1 MLFLKVPSRLSV
13 SRLSHLPPNSLSHIL
28 TMSFALAHNRPLE
41 IMHLYFDDKQEVM
54 ATCLLATNETVEL
67 VSVVSISDRRV
78 ILRAFAHELLWSV
91 IRTVYFLEV
100 LPVIWHHIIQTIR
113 TVVRG
118 PVNMNARQARDD
130 FADAVADTSHISV
143 QSDRAMSHFLATI
156 SSPLSRASVIAITRE
171 MGGVA
176 AGIAR

>member
-1 MLFLKVPSRLSV
+1 MLNIRGTMHCGIPAFGNQRFTVPSRLFV
-13 SRLSHLPPNSLSHIL
+13 SRLSHLPRAPHHTNPPSYTL

-78 ILRAFAHELLWSV
+78 ILRALAHELLWSV

-100 LPVIWHHIIQTIR
+100 LPSI
-113 TVVRG
+113 
-118 PVNMNARQARDD
+118 
-130 FADAVADTSHISV
+130 
-143 QSDRAMSHFLATI
+143 
-156 SSPLSRASVIAITRE
+156 
-171 MGGVA
+171 
-176 AGIAR
+176 